1 MKKKLQTD
9 TITNELEASA
19 FFAHK
24 KPSVEQT
31 KPEPEPTQQPRI
43 EAAHKHQVNQPARTN
58 ARTPVRRT
66 ITRYAFEFFQDQIE
80 SLRKMSLEEKQRG
93 EKGSMSEM
101 VREAIDMYI
110 AKRNNTDV

>member
-1 MKKKLQTD
+1 MKKKLHAD
-9 TITNELEASA
+9 AITNELEASA

-24 KPSVEQT
+24 KAQQKHG
-31 KPEPEPTQQPRI
+31 KPEPVPAPSPRN
-43 EAAHKHQVNQPARTN
+43 EVAHENHTVTPVRTN
-58 ARTPVRRT
+58 VRTGVRRT

>member
-1 MKKKLQTD
+1 MKKKLNID

-24 KPSVEQT
+24 KPQTEQR
-31 KPEPEPTQQPRI
+31 KPEPAMPLPAQA
-43 EAAHKHQVNQPARTN
+43 EAKHEETAPPPVRPNE
-58 ARTPVRRT
+58 RTPVRRA

-80 SLRKMSLEEKQRG
+80 TLRKISLEEKQRG

-110 AKRNNTDV
+110 AKRNNTDA

>member
-31 KPEPEPTQQPRI
+31 KPEPEPTQQPRT
-43 EAAHKHQVNQPARTN
+43 EAAHKNQVNQSVRTN
-58 ARTPVRRT
+58 ARTPVRRV

-80 SLRKMSLEEKQRG
+80 NLRKMSLEEKQRG

-101 VREAIDMYI
+101 VRKAVDMYLSK
-110 AKRNNTDV
+110 KRPNE